1 MCRGSTDYAVLAELS
16 RRPSGGDILKICVN
30 AIHAGAPD
38 HWPNCWT
45 VNFAGGVRGG
55 EVIGKSDDISGWTAK
70 PPSCR
75 TRSSPSAPK
84 PWVSTLL
91 PNSPT
96 PRQEIKE
103 LFA

>member
-16 RRPSGGDILKICVN
+16 RRPSGGDILKICVK

-55 EVIGKSDDISGWTAK
+55 EVIGKSDDISG
-70 PPSCR
+70 
-75 TRSSPSAPK
+75 
-84 PWVSTLL
+84 
-91 PNSPT
+91 
-96 PRQEIKE
+96 
-103 LFA
+103 